1 MKYLLSASSKSTPK
15 CSVEY
20 FDINE
25 KKKNDFFQLEMRE
38 MIMILVVRLSLH
50 CGLDKFT
57 FVLYFAVLL
66 FQITLSTCC
75 R

>member
-38 MIMILVVRLSLH
+38 MLIKKKGNDHDSS
-50 CGLDKFT
+50 CQ
-57 FVLYFAVLL
+57 A
-66 FQITLSTCC
+66 
-75 R
+75 